1 MELPPHPQSLWSPW
15 RVTCEVSEAAGGI
28 DLRFRIA
35 GDLAVLVVPPVAP
48 AVRTDELWRTTCF
61 ELFVAEAAGDRYV
74 EFNLSPSGA
83 WAAYRFDRYREGMIA
98 IGLDDDPRIDWS
110 IDAGEAR
117 LRAVIPWPTDAV
129 RFNCSAVLE
138 HTDGRRA
145 YFALAHA
152 PGKPDFHAPACFVG
166 RLGGKDAG

>member
-1 MELPPHPQSLWSPW
+1 MELPPHPQSPWSPW
-15 RVTCEVSEAAGGI
+15 RVTCEVSRAAGAI
-28 DLRFRIA
+28 DLRFRVA

-98 IGLDDDPRIDWS
+98 IGLDDDTRIAWS
-110 IDAGEAR
+110 IDSGEAR
-117 LRAVIPWPTDAV
+117 LRAVIPWPIDAV

-138 HTDGRRA
+138 HADGRRA
-145 YFALAHA
+145 YLALAHPA
-152 PGKPDFHAPACFVG
+152 GAPDFHAPACFVG
-166 RLGGKDAG
+166 RLGGKEAG